1 MIQRGYP
8 RIAFVLLQIPPYLFL
23 QRCCYR
29 SLRGFLVVFAVVT
42 LPSATH
48 LTTECVN
55 TVHERNYYTV
65 CSPPQPVHEP
75 QDHAGTCGSSLLPA
89 PLRWVQESCFQEP
102 DAEICHLGSQ
112 CLQGPIHLRPT
123 RLPLSLEMLGHM
135 LGDSPPEK
143 TQSSDAQGSSYLWVI
158 WFREGQH
165 IQIQFPQFTYWCGH
179 IFYVQGTT
187 SSKCSSVL
195 IMSSFLRC
203 MDISGGKNNFQTWL
217 MQLLRTV

>member
-1 MIQRGYP
+1 MSIQCTKETITLFAAHLCQSMNP
-8 RIAFVLLQIPPYLFL
+8 RTIQVL
-23 QRCCYR
+23 
-29 SLRGFLVVFAVVT
+29 
-42 LPSATH
+42 
-48 LTTECVN
+48 
-55 TVHERNYYTV
+55 
-65 CSPPQPVHEP
+65 
-75 QDHAGTCGSSLLPA
+75 CGSSLLPA

-112 CLQGPIHLRPT
+112 YLQGPIHLRPT

-143 TQSSDAQGSSYLWVI
+143 TRSSDAQGSSYLWVI

-165 IQIQFPQFTYWCGH
+165 IQIQYPQFTYWCGH

-187 SSKCSSVL
+187 SSKCSSVVT
-195 IMSSFLRC
+195 MSSFLRC

-217 MQLLRTV
+217 MQLLHTLLGSSHAYYA